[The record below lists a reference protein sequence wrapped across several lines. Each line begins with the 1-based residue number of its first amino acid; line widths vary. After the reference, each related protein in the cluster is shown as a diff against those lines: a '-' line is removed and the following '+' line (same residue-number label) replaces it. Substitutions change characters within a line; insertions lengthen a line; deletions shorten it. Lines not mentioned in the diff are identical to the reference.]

1 MSTNKNE
8 NTIEE
13 TGSLLTNRRISKNSI
28 INIFGYAAPMIV
40 ALFTIPGIIK
50 GMGTERFGILTLAWA
65 VIGYF
70 SLFDFGLNRALT
82 KLVSERLGRGANDEI
97 PDLIWTSLIIMALL
111 GICVAGLLISFLP
124 WLVEE
129 ILHIP
134 QALKRE
140 TLISFSFLA
149 LAVPV
154 IILSVGLRGV
164 LSAYQKFNLINW
176 VRVPMGIYVFVA
188 PLPIIW
194 WYSNALHP
202 ILAALILGR
211 VVGLLAQLRMCLKIV
226 PFINAKVRFRRHFIR
241 PLLSYGGWVTICN
254 VVSPLMIYID
264 RFFISALISTSAV
277 AYYATPNEIAT
288 KLWMLPWAVLGV
300 LFPAF
305 STSLVQ
311 DEKRATGLF
320 ENSFKYLILIFF
332 AVILVVI
339 SFSFEGLTL
348 WLGSEFAKQSAKILQ
363 VMLIGVFL
371 HGIAQIPYA
380 LLQGAG
386 RPDIIAKLHMVELP
400 IYCLLLWQMTLAAGT
415 IGAALAWTIRLG
427 IDAVVIFFFSAKLMP
442 AVVGSGCKRIGLL
455 LFSIFLYIPAFWI
468 EDIMLKCMFCT
479 MFMLLFIGFS
489 WFVLFSEK
497 DRKWVLQRISHAS

>member
-1 MSTNKNE
+1 
-8 NTIEE
+8 
-13 TGSLLTNRRISKNSI
+13 
-28 INIFGYAAPMIV
+28 MIV
-40 ALFTIPGIIK
+40 ALFTIPSIIK

-82 KLVSERLGRGANDEI
+82 KLVSEKLGRGAHDEI

-111 GICVAGLLISFLP
+111 GICVSTLLIIFLP

-134 QALKRE
+134 ESLKQE
-140 TLISFSFLA
+140 TLIGFNFLA

-164 LSAYQKFNLINW
+164 LSAYQKFNLVNW
-176 VRVPMGIYVFVA
+176 VRVPMGIYVFAA
-188 PLPIIW
+188 PLPMIW

-211 VVGLLAQLRMCLKIV
+211 VIGFLVQLRMCLTFV
-226 PFINAKVRFRRHFIR
+226 PFIKSTVHFRRQFIR

-264 RFFISALISTSAV
+264 RFFIGALISTSAV
-277 AYYATPNEIAT
+277 AYYATPNEMAT
-288 KLWMLPWAVLGV
+288 KLWMLPWAILGV

-311 DEKRATGLF
+311 DAKRATFLF
-320 ENSFKYLILIFF
+320 ENSFKYLIVIFF
-332 AVILVVI
+332 TIILVVI
-339 SFSFEGLTL
+339 SFSFEGLTV
-348 WLGSEFAKQSAKILQ
+348 WLGDEFARQSARMLQ
-363 VMLIGVFL
+363 VMLVGVFL

-386 RPDIIAKLHMVELP
+386 RPDIIAKLHLVELP
-400 IYCLLLWQMTLAAGT
+400 VYCILLWRLTMVAGN

-427 IDAVVIFFFSAKLMP
+427 MDAMIIFIFASRLMP
-442 AVVGSGCKRIGLL
+442 DVVGKAYKRIGLL
-455 LFSIFLYIPAFWI
+455 LISVFLYIPAFFI
-468 EDIMLKCMFCT
+468 ENSLVRGGFCIV
-479 MFMLLFIGFS
+479 FMLFFLTFA
-489 WFVLFSEK
+489 WFVLFDEK
-497 DRKWVLQRISHAS
+497 DRKWVLKGISHAF